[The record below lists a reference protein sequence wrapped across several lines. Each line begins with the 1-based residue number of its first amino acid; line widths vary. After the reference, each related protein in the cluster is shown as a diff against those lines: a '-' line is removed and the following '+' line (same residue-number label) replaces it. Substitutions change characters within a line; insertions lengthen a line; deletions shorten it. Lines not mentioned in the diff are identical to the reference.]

1 MIRNYIKTAFRNI
14 SKHKILSLV
23 NILGLTIGL
32 TCTILIGL
40 YLKHEMSYDKFHD
53 KSDRIYRVERIF
65 HTTDFQSPI
74 TNHMIVQAL
83 AEEFPEIKSYTRVWD
98 LESLMRDHRNNYH
111 EQAYYLVDNAFFE
124 IFSFSLLK
132 GDEEKALASPNSVVL
147 TNSAA
152 EKFFGTTDVIGESI
166 ETQIQGETVQ
176 LQVTGLMEDFPD
188 NSHLQTN
195 MLVSY
200 ETVHGLFP
208 KNILKNLRAGYL
220 YSYIL
225 VEKGTNIQSFESKL
239 PGFVNDY
246 LAVYKESLEVGNGE
260 LSDVFELHLQPMA
273 NIYLT
278 EMPYAPGPQGDINK
292 LYTAGAIALLI
303 LIIACINYINLSTAK
318 SLTRSKEVGLR
329 KIFGADRRKVIIQF
343 VTESVLLSLI
353 SLLFALVIIESVM
366 SSFNS
371 YLDRNL
377 SIGYFSDPL
386 VILVLIGFA
395 LSVGVMAGLYPAF
408 QISSFRPAAILKQKG
423 NSSHNK
429 RAGFVRKGLVIL
441 QFAISIGLI
450 ISVFTMNNQLQ
461 YMVNKYPGFD
471 KKRVLIVPANEQ
483 ELQQKVES
491 VQEELSKMP
500 AFEQIGKANKI
511 FGAKEFG
518 DRLYRTPKMNRKEG
532 ENIKIMH
539 VDEEFIPTVNIELLA
554 GRNYSRKFG
563 TDRDEAIVLNETAI
577 KKLNFTSAEE
587 AVGKEILMTDMD
599 GERSGKIIGVMKDFH
614 YKSMKKEILPM
625 VFLYNPESLNN
636 LFIRLSDQ
644 ADIHQSIE
652 KTKRII
658 KKYAPNF
665 TFEYSF
671 LDNEFD
677 SNYTDE
683 LRMRKMFTLFTLL
696 AIFIACMGLF
706 GLASFM
712 TERRTK
718 EIGIRKAIGASSP
731 KIIIMLSSQF
741 LKWVLFSNIIA
752 WPLVY
757 FLLEKWLQNFAYHI
771 DINLLYFIL
780 ASVLTLIIALMTVFY
795 KAYSAAK
802 VNPVNSLRY
811 E

>member
-1 MIRNYIKTAFRNI
+1 M
-14 SKHKILSLV
+14 
-23 NILGLTIGL
+23 
-32 TCTILIGL
+32 
-40 YLKHEMSYDKFHD
+40 
-53 KSDRIYRVERIF
+53 
-65 HTTDFQSPI
+65 
-74 TNHMIVQAL
+74 
-83 AEEFPEIKSYTRVWD
+83 
-98 LESLMRDHRNNYH
+98 
-111 EQAYYLVDNAFFE
+111 
-124 IFSFSLLK
+124 
-132 GDEEKALASPNSVVL
+132 
-147 TNSAA
+147 
-152 EKFFGTTDVIGESI
+152 
-166 ETQIQGETVQ
+166 
-176 LQVTGLMEDFPD
+176 
-188 NSHLQTN
+188 
-195 MLVSY
+195 
-200 ETVHGLFP
+200 
-208 KNILKNLRAGYL
+208 
-220 YSYIL
+220 
-225 VEKGTNIQSFESKL
+225 
-239 PGFVNDY
+239 
-246 LAVYKESLEVGNGE
+246 
-260 LSDVFELHLQPMA
+260 
-273 NIYLT
+273 
-278 EMPYAPGPQGDINK
+278 
-292 LYTAGAIALLI
+292 
-303 LIIACINYINLSTAK
+303 IIACINYINLSTAK
-318 SLTRSKEVGLR
+318 SLTRSKEVSLR
-329 KIFGADRRKVIIQF
+329 KIFGADRQKVIIQF

-366 SSFNS
+366 PSFNS

-395 LSVGVMAGLYPAF
+395 LSVGVLAGLYPAF

-471 KKRVLIVPANEQ
+471 KKRVLTVPAKEQ
-483 ELQQKVES
+483 ELQQKIES

-554 GRNYSRKFG
+554 GRNYSREFG
-563 TDRDEAIVLNETAI
+563 TDRDEAFVLNETAI

-587 AVGKEILMTDMD
+587 AIGKEILMTDME

-614 YKSMKKEILPM
+614 YKSMKKKILPM
-625 VFLYNPESLNN
+625 VFLYNPESSNN

-644 ADIHQSIE
+644 ADIRQSIE

-677 SNYTDE
+677 SNYRDE
-683 LRMRKMFTLFTLL
+683 FRMRKMFTLFTLL

-731 KIIIMLSSQF
+731 KIIVMLSSQF

-757 FLLEKWLQNFAYHI
+757 FLLEKWLQNFAYHV

-780 ASVLTLIIALMTVFY
+780 ASVLTLIIALTTVFY